1 MLANPNAP
9 GAATD
14 CGSPAIHLAVIRRSM
29 RQPGKARPGRGRKAA
44 GTPEIHPVPESGSP
58 AVRFRAGWTVIY
70 RNMNRTRAA
79 VPLLAAMA
87 LALSACDNA
96 PATLPYVSGAKVDCG
111 GKQTLAASGST
122 AQAHAMTR
130 FVSAY
135 HKACPDQTLNYN
147 ANGSGAGITEFLS
160 GKTDFAGSDTPL
172 SAEQYAAAKVRCG
185 GADAWNLPVVFGPL
199 AITYNLANVDTLVL
213 DGPTLAKIFN
223 GTITR
228 WDDPAL
234 TALNASMPAEEIRV
248 VYRNDASGTTEN
260 FQSYLQ
266 AASGGSG
273 SKARVRSSTATS
285 ASAPP
290 ATRALRSWSDPPK
303 ARSAITNCP
312 SPSSKACTPPRS
324 RRRPAAGRC
333 GRYGSAPT
341 RWARPSPPPRSS
353 EPATTWCSTSRRS
366 TTPPTPT
373 CTPSSWPPTRSCA
386 PDTPAEVAQ
395 AVKAFLQA
403 AIGPGQVDLNKS
415 GYIPLSPAFQ
425 ARVSEAVDAISA
437 VGGSIPSD

>member
-1 MLANPNAP
+1 
-9 GAATD
+9 
-14 CGSPAIHLAVIRRSM
+14 
-29 RQPGKARPGRGRKAA
+29 
-44 GTPEIHPVPESGSP
+44 
-58 AVRFRAGWTVIY
+58 
-70 RNMNRTRAA
+70 MNRTRAA

-266 AASGGSG
+266 AASGGVWQQGTGKKFHGDVGVGATGNKGTSEL
-273 SKARVRSSTATS
+273 VRSTEGSISYNELSFALEQGLYAAEIKT
-285 ASAPP
+285 P
-290 ATRALRSWSDPPK
+290 A
-303 ARSAITNCP
+303 
-312 SPSSKACTPPRS
+312 
-324 RRRPAAGRC
+324 
-333 GRYGSAPT
+333 
-341 RWARPSPPPRSS
+341 
-353 EPATTWCSTSRRS
+353 SRRS
-366 TTPPTPT
+366 LRPVRIGTDTVGKTITAAKIVGTGNDLVLDISSFYNPAHPDVYPIVLATYEIVCSRYPT
-373 CTPSSWPPTRSCA
+373 
-386 PDTPAEVAQ
+386 AEVAQ